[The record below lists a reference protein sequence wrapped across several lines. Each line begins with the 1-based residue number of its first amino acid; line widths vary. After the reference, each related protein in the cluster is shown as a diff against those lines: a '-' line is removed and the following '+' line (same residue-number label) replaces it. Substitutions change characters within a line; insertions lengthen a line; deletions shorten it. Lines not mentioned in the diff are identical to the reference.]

1 MAGKQKLTIQDLAK
15 IREKTKSLMTIRE
28 GEGRARVTVHM
39 GTCGIAAGARDI
51 MDALLEEISKANIQD
66 VIVTTSGCAGLC
78 GAEPMMTIEFKNQPP
93 VKYGRPDP
101 GKAAEDLRPAHPGR
115 PDGRGPRAGRRQR
128 NRVLRGSRET
138 LSRPP
143 VGLCRHRLRLLRV
156 FQDQGG
162 PRRGDQ
168 EEEPPGRSPG
178 RGHGLQRVL
187 RAGPDRPGP
196 AGRHLLPAPHGRRR
210 ASSRRGAPAQGPSGQ
225 EADVRP
231 AGREA
236 SPSRR

>member
-93 VKYGRPDP
+93 VKYGHLTPEKLRKIFVQHIL
-101 GKAAEDLRPAHPGR
+101 GGQMATDL
-115 PDGRGPRAGRRQR
+115 
-128 NRVLRGSRET
+128 VLAVGSET
-138 LSRPP
+138 MY
-143 VGLCRHRLRLLRV
+143 
-156 FQDQGG
+156 
-162 PRRGDQ
+162 
-168 EEEPPGRSPG
+168 
-178 RGHGLQRVL
+178 
-187 RAGPDRPGP
+187 
-196 AGRHLLPAPHGRRR
+196 
-210 ASSRRGAPAQGPSGQ
+210 
-225 EADVRP
+225 
-231 AGREA
+231 
-236 SPSRR
+236 